1 MDLHFEGLY
10 LIQVRECKTD
20 NNEVYKIGRSKNLA
34 KRIYQYPN
42 GSIAYLIIECQD
54 SKKHETELIKLF
66 TSKYKLKR
74 FYGNEYFIGN
84 LDIMKQD
91 IIKYVS
97 LLYNNVKIVNEPIK
111 IYRYNEDDVY
121 VLPSERDIKK
131 ININVITYMEDRT
144 CNRCKKEFDFP
155 CQLERHTNS
164 TRKCKI
170 KNNNNICSHCN
181 ITCSSKYNL
190 ERHYKTC
197 KKKQESNTLQVYNND
212 EANIIAQQNNVVEE
226 ENNNT
231 DNSETIKTLSSTLSK
246 LIKKNKNNI
255 HKDSIK
261 ELSNCLETLVSDI

>member
-74 FYGNEYFIGN
+74 FYGNEYFMGN

-91 IIKYVS
+91 IIKYVN

-144 CNRCKKEFDFP
+144 CNRCKKKFDFP
-155 CQLERHTNS
+155 CQLERHNNS

-197 KKKQESNTLQVYNND
+197 KKKQESNTVQVYNND
-212 EANIIAQQNNVVEE
+212 GANIIAQQNNVVEE

-246 LIKKNKNNI
+246 LIKKNTNNI